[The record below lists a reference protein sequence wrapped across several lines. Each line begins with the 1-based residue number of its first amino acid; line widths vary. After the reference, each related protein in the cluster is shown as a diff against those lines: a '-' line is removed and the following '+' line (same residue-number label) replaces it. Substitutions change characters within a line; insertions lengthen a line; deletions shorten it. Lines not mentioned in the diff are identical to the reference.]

1 MLCSYRSGFR
11 QEIQTK
17 CKEKQEVDFFMFL
30 SKRAAQIVDFDV
42 EYIYG
47 FVMLGGL

>member
-1 MLCSYRSGFR
+1 MYVSQAGKKNILYYLTQNNWFSSQDVEP
-11 QEIQTK
+11 QENYP
-17 CKEKQEVDFFMFL
+17 
-30 SKRAAQIVDFDV
+30 FDV